1 MTITLTFEPRLHDNL
16 KFEVNPEN
24 SRVWITQE
32 NEDLNDPYYAE
43 CTIEDLEKLCNDL
56 NRMIEVSKSLQNG

>member
-1 MTITLTFEPRLHDNL
+1 
-16 KFEVNPEN
+16 
-24 SRVWITQE
+24 VWITQE